1 MKKTVIVDLDYM
13 RPKVPSKA
21 RSRSVKRGISTG
33 GSGSGSGSGSG
44 VEDDDDPLHI
54 GTLLEKHQNDE
65 DDDGCGDDDGDHTED
80 DAETASSS
88 SSSGD
93 SSSPTTTTATTQR
106 HPSIRDVDYAVDSDD
121 DLLQS
126 VIDEP
131 TFPLDINAILSIMN
145 KTENNTIANMTL
157 KKIASRRHEILSSL
171 NLTPE
176 KMAEFER
183 KLMMYRVIETPYDL
197 KHNQLIRWIP
207 MRSLETRP
215 YVTLGGTLF
224 RVRENVE
231 EGVHVVTIRNVKRF
245 VFNIKFEVN
254 VVFQRLSREEMLILR
269 AVEFVE
275 NDDDDDDAP
284 TSTPSASTR

>member
-1 MKKTVIVDLDYM
+1 MKKTIIVDLDYM

-33 GSGSGSGSGSG
+33 GSGSGSG
-44 VEDDDDPLHI
+44 VEDDDDDSLYI
-54 GTLLEKHQNDE
+54 GTLLEKHQND
-65 DDDGCGDDDGDHTED
+65 DGDDDGGHTED
-80 DAETASSS
+80 DTETETETETESSS
-88 SSSGD
+88 SPIST
-93 SSSPTTTTATTQR
+93 PQR

-126 VIDEP
+126 VLDEP

-157 KKIASRRHEILSSL
+157 KKIAVRRHEILSSL

-275 NDDDDDDAP
+275 NDDDDDDDGDDDGD
-284 TSTPSASTR
+284 TSPSVAVASTR

>member
-1 MKKTVIVDLDYM
+1 MKKTIIVDLDYM
-13 RPKVPSKA
+13 RPKVPSKR

-33 GSGSGSGSGSG
+33 GSGSGSG
-44 VEDDDDPLHI
+44 VEEDDDDSLYI
-54 GTLLEKHQNDE
+54 GTLLEKHQND
-65 DDDGCGDDDGDHTED
+65 DGDDDGGHTED
-80 DAETASSS
+80 DTDTETETETETESSS
-88 SSSGD
+88 SPIST
-93 SSSPTTTTATTQR
+93 PQR

-126 VIDEP
+126 VLDEP

-157 KKIASRRHEILSSL
+157 KKIAVRRHEILSSL

-254 VVFQRLSREEMLILR
+254 VVFQRLSREELLILR

-275 NDDDDDDAP
+275 DDDDDDDDETP
-284 TSTPSASTR
+284 TSAAAR